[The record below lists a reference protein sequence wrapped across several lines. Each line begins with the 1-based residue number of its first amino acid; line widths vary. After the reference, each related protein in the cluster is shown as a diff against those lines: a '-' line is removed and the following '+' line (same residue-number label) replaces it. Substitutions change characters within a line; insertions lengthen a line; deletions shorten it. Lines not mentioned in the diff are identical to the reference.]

1 MVQVFELNIQ
11 KSGLV
16 DTILDLIVDLIS
28 AAVIAILGWGYI
40 ETRETDSFLERMIEE
55 FIRKNPYLFIDRQDA
70 AEKD

>member
-1 MVQVFELNIQ
+1 MW
-11 KSGLV
+11 
-16 DTILDLIVDLIS
+16 DLSVDLIG

-55 FIRKNPYLFIDRQDA
+55 FIRKNAYLFIDRQDA

>member
-16 DTILDLIVDLIS
+16 DTMLDLIVDLIS
-28 AAVIAILGWGYI
+28 AAVISILGWGYI